1 MYLSKDTSPSLKE
14 TLKSQKSE
22 LGSCVL
28 VSVLFGTFLHDGTCC
43 VLFRN
48 DFVPLLCG
56 EPRETCRQ
64 LSHSSSGRHGA
75 MVVSTAPPT
84 LGKGTPGKRLVG
96 LRPAAV
102 TGAQDLCFC
111 PTLHAVL
118 TVFVSV
124 IIDSA
129 AFQLELDTRHD
140 KYERLVKLSRD
151 ITIESKRTIFLLH
164 RFTR

>member
-1 MYLSKDTSPSLKE
+1 MCKDTGPFLKE
-14 TLKSQKSE
+14 ALKSQKSE

-28 VSVLFGTFLHDGTCC
+28 VSVLLGTFLHDGTCC
-43 VLFRN
+43 ILFRS
-48 DFVPLLCG
+48 DFVALLCG
-56 EPRETCRQ
+56 EPCEMCRQ
-64 LSHSSSGRHGA
+64 LSHSSSGRQGA
-75 MVVSTAPPT
+75 MVVSTALPT
-84 LGKGTPGKRLVG
+84 LQKGTPEKRLVG
-96 LRPAAV
+96 LSPTAV
-102 TGAQDLCFC
+102 PVAQDLCFS

-118 TVFVSV
+118 TVLVSV